1 MFEGIIKG
9 KMNGVESQDCLGKHR
24 EMMDDYDCLTLHV
37 LMQKRDKAQP
47 CFEKH

>member
-9 KMNGVESQDCLGKHR
+9 KMKEVERQGWGSTEKLTDG
-24 EMMDDYDCLTLHV
+24 YDCPTLHV
-37 LMQKRDKAQP
+37 LMQKRDKAQS